1 VTWEVA
7 VAGTFHR
14 DDVTTPAG
22 RRDVL
27 GGSAVYFAL
36 AASRFAPVHVN
47 GIVGS
52 DTAAD
57 YRRML
62 ASPAIHLDGMVVSDL
77 PTFRWHAVHDFER
90 WVTSHESAEPGC
102 DPEWRPLLP
111 EPSRRADVLFVASM
125 DPRLQR
131 EVIDQSSARLI
142 GTDSMTEF
150 LESRPAEVLS
160 VVQRVDI
167 LFLTSAELAVLT
179 GDEDWRASAAGLLGK
194 GRLRAVVV
202 KRGPRG
208 AACVTAG
215 AVIEMAAMPVPRV
228 VDPTGAG
235 DALAGGFL
243 GHVARTARSAEA
255 AFDVALGEG
264 MGCAAAAVVEFG
276 TAGLGGTRTV

>member
-1 VTWEVA
+1 MTWEVA
-7 VAGTFHR
+7 VAGTFHS

-47 GIVGS
+47 GIVGV
-52 DTAAD
+52 DTAAEF
-57 YRRML
+57 RRL
-62 ASPAIHLDGMVVSDL
+62 LGAPAIHLDGMVVSDL

-90 WVTSHESAEPGC
+90 WATSHESAEPGC
-102 DPEWRPLLP
+102 DPEWRPVLP
-111 EPSRRADVLFVASM
+111 KPSRQAEVLFVASM

-131 EVIDQSSARLI
+131 DVLDQSAARLI

-150 LESRPAEVLS
+150 IERRPAEVLS
-160 VVQRVDI
+160 VVERVDI
-167 LFLTSAELAVLT
+167 LFLTSAELGVLT
-179 GDEDWRASAAGLLGK
+179 GNDDWHAAAAGLLGR
-194 GRLRAVVV
+194 GRVRAVVV

-215 AVIEMAAMPVPRV
+215 AAIEMAAVPVARV

-243 GHVARTARSAEA
+243 GHVARSGQVDET
-255 AFDVALGEG
+255 AFDAALIEG
-264 MGCAAAAVVEFG
+264 MRCAADAVVAFG

>member
-36 AASRFAPVHVN
+36 AASRFGPVHVN
-47 GIVGS
+47 GIVGA
-52 DTAAD
+52 DTEAA
-57 YRRML
+57 YREVL
-62 ASPAIHLDGMVVSDL
+62 GDPAIDLDGMVISEL
-77 PTFRWHAVHDFER
+77 PTFHWHAVHDFER
-90 WVTSHESAEPGC
+90 WVTSHESSEPGA
-102 DPEWRPLLP
+102 DPQWQPTLL
-111 EPSRRADVLFVASM
+111 EPSRHAPVLFVASM

-131 EVIDQSSARLI
+131 DVLDQSVAGLI
-142 GTDSMTEF
+142 ATDSMTEF
-150 LESRPAEVLS
+150 IESRPAEVLS
-160 VVQRVDI
+160 VIERVDI
-167 LFLTSAELAVLT
+167 LFLTAAELATLS
-179 GDEDWRASAAGLLGK
+179 GAEDWHASASGMLGR

-215 AVIEMAAMPVPRV
+215 AVTEMAAVPVPRV

-243 GHVARTARSAEA
+243 GHVARSARADPA
-255 AFDVALGEG
+255 AFDAALAAG
-264 MGCAAAAVVEFG
+264 MRCAADAVAEFG
-276 TAGLGGTRTV
+276 TAGLRGTRTV